1 MIIMCRVPR
10 TNAHPCTYNGRSL
23 MRISKETRDAAV
35 DYSLNSIKYICEEIG
50 PRESGMPNERKAQ
63 EWLKNELLSNGWAD
77 EAEIEDFRVSRHGL
91 VGFTKIVSVML
102 VLAAAL
108 QFAAYFAGGTAQI
121 VCHAVTIFLCA
132 LALLVTVAEFLMYK
146 PFIDPLLPKT
156 MSSNVYAKYHSSG
169 ETKRRIIFSGHCD
182 SAYEWTLMKIKPA
195 FMIAVIALCVIGVL
209 ASVALVIANLVRGVT
224 PVWSLVLTSVFI
236 PFYVLLWF
244 FCTFKVVVPGAND
257 NLTGVLASVAV
268 LKCLKESGVRFE
280 NTEVAVLLTG
290 SEEAGLRGAF
300 AWARKHKREIMNDGT
315 ETVFVGLETLRD
327 WDHLNIYNR
336 DLTGTV
342 AHDAGAVKL
351 LDKASAACGRPL
363 KHFSVFFGASDAAA
377 VTKEGL
383 RATCLAGMDPTP
395 ADYYHNVKDTADNMD
410 RKTFALGLDIA
421 LEATEIF
428 DREGAP
434 E

>member
-1 MIIMCRVPR
+1 MCRVPR
-10 TNAHPCTYNGRSL
+10 TNARPCTYNGRSL

-132 LALLVTVAEFLMYK
+132 LALLVTVTEFLMYK

-195 FMIAVIALCVIGVL
+195 FMIAVIALCVI
-209 ASVALVIANLVRGVT
+209 
-224 PVWSLVLTSVFI
+224 
-236 PFYVLLWF
+236 
-244 FCTFKVVVPGAND
+244 
-257 NLTGVLASVAV
+257 GVLASVAV

>member
-1 MIIMCRVPR
+1 MNIP
-10 TNAHPCTYNGRSL
+10 
-23 MRISKETRDAAV
+23 KEIRDKAV
-35 DYSLNSIKYICEEIG
+35 DYSFDSIKYICDEIG
-50 PRESGMPNERKAQ
+50 PRESGMPAERKAQ
-63 EWLKNELLSNGWAD
+63 EWLKDQLLENGWAD
-77 EAEIEDFRVSRHGL
+77 EAEIEPFTVSRHGL
-91 VGFTKIVSVML
+91 VGFTKIVSVLL
-102 VLAAAL
+102 VIAAAV
-108 QFAAYFAGGTAQI
+108 QFAAYFAGGAANI
-121 VCHAVTIFLCA
+121 AANAVTIILGLTA
-132 LALLVTVAEFLMYK
+132 LVITVAEFLMYK

-156 MSSNVYAKYHSSG
+156 ESGNVYASLKSSG

-195 FMIAVIALCVIGVL
+195 FMIAVIVLCVVGVL
-209 ASVALVIANLVRGVT
+209 ASFALCIVNLVRGET
-224 PVWSLVLTSVFI
+224 AVWSLVLTSVFI

-244 FCTFKVVVPGAND
+244 FCNFKVVVPGAND

-268 LKCLKESGVRFE
+268 LKCLKESGIRFE
-280 NTEVAVLLTG
+280 HTEVAVLLTG
-290 SEEAGLRGAF
+290 SEESGLRGAF
-300 AWARKHKREIMNDGT
+300 AWARKHKDEILSDGT

-421 LEATEIF
+421 LEAAEIF

>member
-1 MIIMCRVPR
+1 MNIP
-10 TNAHPCTYNGRSL
+10 
-23 MRISKETRDAAV
+23 KEIRDKAV
-35 DYSLNSIKYICEEIG
+35 DYSFDSIKYICDEIG
-50 PRESGMPNERKAQ
+50 PRESGMPAERKAQ
-63 EWLKNELLSNGWAD
+63 EWLKDQLLENGWAD
-77 EAEIEDFRVSRHGL
+77 EAEIEPFTVSRHGL
-91 VGFTKIVSVML
+91 VGFTKIVSVLL
-102 VLAAAL
+102 VIAAAV
-108 QFAAYFAGGTAQI
+108 QFAAYFVGGAANI
-121 VCHAVTIFLCA
+121 AANAVTVVLGLIA
-132 LALLVTVAEFLMYK
+132 LVITVAEFLMYK

-156 MSSNVYAKYHSSG
+156 ESGNVYASLKSSG

-195 FMIAVIALCVIGVL
+195 FMIAVIVLCVVGVL
-209 ASVALVIANLVRGVT
+209 ASFALCIVNLVRGET
-224 PVWSLVLTSVFI
+224 AVWSLVLTSVFI

-244 FCTFKVVVPGAND
+244 FCNFKVVVPGAND

-268 LKCLKESGVRFE
+268 LKCLKESGSRLVH
-280 NTEVAVLLTG
+280 TEDAGPLTR
-290 SEEAGLRGAF
+290 SEASGLRGAF
-300 AWARKHKREIMNDGT
+300 AWARKHKDEILSDGT

-421 LEATEIF
+421 LEAAEIF